1 VKSDAGLK
9 GPVLAGIGGTERLA
23 LGIAWV
29 LKKSDSPGN
38 IDPSPEEKFLGPGE
52 LAAALKTSKEQLG
65 HLIATL
71 PAQEGDIFS
80 THLNLL
86 EDPAFTREAVEKME
100 KTGRN
105 AAEVIRE
112 TSEELQQSFQEF
124 DDPYLRER
132 AADIRDVGE
141 RILRNLR
148 GEREEDLRSLPPH
161 TILVAADL
169 SPSQTARLDPRQVRG
184 IVTEEGGKTSHAV
197 IIAGVMDMAA
207 VVGCRN
213 LLSVVK
219 TGDLLF
225 VDAPNGK
232 VYVNPGREQIK
243 DYREKTEEFAK
254 KEREYQ
260 KIGAIRVLKK
270 EGGQILVSANIG
282 SPAEAEPALQKGAD
296 GIGLFRTEFLFMD
309 REEMPGEEEQYK
321 AYQRVAEIFAGK
333 PVVIRTLDI
342 GGDKPLPYLNMGREE
357 NPFLGLRA
365 IRLCFAHESL
375 FRTQLRALLRAAT
388 AGNIGIMFPMI
399 SSPGEFRAARGILE
413 ACKEELTRAGL
424 PFLPNPRIGMM
435 IEIPAAAILAD
446 EFAGEADFFSIG
458 TNDLTQYTLAVDRGN
473 PEVASLYDCMHP
485 AVMALVKGTVEAAH
499 RRGIPCFMC
508 GEMASTPEAIPLLAR
523 YGIDEF
529 SVSIDRIPR
538 TKEILLQQEHLRAE
552 RAF

>member
-1 VKSDAGLK
+1 LNGEK
-9 GPVLAGIGGTERLA
+9 GPVLAGIGGTERVA

-29 LKKSDSPGN
+29 LKKSGSSGN
-38 IDPSPEEKFLGPGE
+38 TDPSPEEKALGPGE
-52 LAAALKTSKEQLG
+52 LAAALEISREQLR
-65 HLIATL
+65 HLIAAL
-71 PAQEGDIFS
+71 PAQEGEIFS

-86 EDPAFTREAVEKME
+86 EDPAFTREPVERME
-100 KTGRN
+100 KTGCN
-105 AAEVIRE
+105 AAEAIRQA
-112 TSEELQQSFQEF
+112 SEELQQSFQEF

-132 AADIRDVGE
+132 AADIRDVGD

-169 SPSQTARLDPRQVRG
+169 SPSQTAHLDPRQVRG

-197 IIAGVMDMAA
+197 IIAGVMNLAA

-232 VYVNPGREQIK
+232 VYVNPDEEQVK
-243 DYREKTEEFAK
+243 DCREKTEEFAQ

-260 KIGAIRVLKK
+260 KIGAIRIFRK
-270 EGGQILVSANIG
+270 EGGQVLVTANIG
-282 SPAEAEPALQKGAD
+282 SPAEAELALQKGAD

-309 REEMPGEEEQYK
+309 REEMPGEEEQCK
-321 AYQRVAEIFAGK
+321 AYQKAAEIFAGK

-342 GGDKPLPYLNMGREE
+342 GGDKPLPYLNMNREE

-365 IRLCFAHESL
+365 IRLCFAYEPL
-375 FRTQLRALLRAAT
+375 FRTQLKALLRAA
-388 AGNIGIMFPMI
+388 AGNGNIGIMFPMI
-399 SSPGEFRAARGILE
+399 SSPGELRAAKAVLE
-413 ACKEELTRAGL
+413 DCKEELTRAGL
-424 PFLPNPRIGMM
+424 PFLPNPKVGMM
-435 IEIPAAAILAD
+435 VEIPAAAILAD
-446 EFAGEADFFSIG
+446 EFAGEVDFFSIG

-473 PEVASLYDCMHP
+473 PAVSSLYDCMHP
-485 AVMALVKGTVEAAH
+485 AVTALVKGTAEAAR

-508 GEMASTPEAIPLLAR
+508 GEMASAPEAIPLLVQ

-538 TKEILLQQEHLRAE
+538 TKEILLRQEHLRVEKAI
-552 RAF
+552 